1 MRMKIARARRVV
13 SSMRPT
19 PYAAALAVLCIFVAD
34 TPASPLK
41 LHGNNFYANCR
52 FSHTNMDDP
61 IVYPGEPGRSHAHT
75 FFGNASTDARSTLAS
90 LRRAKTT
97 TCKPAADTAAYW
109 IPTLYV
115 GTREIRPPKAQFY
128 FNLRGYDQMHAF
140 PAGLKVVAGNAH
152 ATRPQSTNVVY
163 WACASSEMF
172 RSAPLVRPPR
182 SCADVPIKPKKGFFR
197 ACPTCPLV
205 PLRSRRANGPLH
217 LELHVNF
224 PDCWDAKHLDSP
236 DHRAHM
242 AYSRGYVCPPS
253 HPVKVPLIRLNVRY
267 SLTGG
272 RGVKLASGG
281 VLTAHADFFNAWNEG
296 FLKKLVATCFHD
308 RPCNPEARS
317 R

>member
-1 MRMKIARARRVV
+1 
-13 SSMRPT
+13 
-19 PYAAALAVLCIFVAD
+19 
-34 TPASPLK
+34 
-41 LHGNNFYANCR
+41 
-52 FSHTNMDDP
+52 MDDP

-224 PDCWDAKHLDSP
+224 PDCWDGKHLDSP

>member
-1 MRMKIARARRVV
+1 MCMKIGAGRCVV
-13 SSMRPT
+13 SSMRLI
-19 PYAAALAVLCIFVAD
+19 PYAATLAVLCVFVAD
-34 TPASPLK
+34 TPASPPK

-61 IVYPGEPGRSHAHT
+61 IVYPRRPGRSHAHT
-75 FFGNASTDARSTLAS
+75 FFGNESTNAWSTLAG

-97 TCKPAADTAAYW
+97 CKPPADKAAYW

-115 GTREIRPPKAQFY
+115 GTREIRPAKAQFY
-128 FNLRGYDQMHAF
+128 FNLRGYDRMSAF

-163 WACASSEMF
+163 WACASSESL

-182 SCADVPIKPKKGFFR
+182 SCTRVPVKARKGFFK
-197 ACPTCPLV
+197 ACPTCRPM
-205 PLRSRRANGPLH
+205 PLRPRRRDAKLH

-224 PDCWDAKHLDSP
+224 PDCWDGKHLDSP
-236 DHRAHM
+236 DHRSHM
-242 AYSRGYVCPPS
+242 AYSRAYVCPPS

-267 SLTGG
+267 PLTGG
-272 RGVKLASGG
+272 AGVQLASGG
-281 VLTAHADFFNAWNEG
+281 VLTGHADFFNAWGEN
-296 FLKKLVATCFHD
+296 FLERLVDTCFHD
-308 RPCNPEARS
+308 RPCDPEAMS

>member
-1 MRMKIARARRVV
+1 MRMKIGRSRCVV
-13 SSMRPT
+13 SSMRLM
-19 PYAAALAVLCIFVAD
+19 PYAAALAVLLVFVAD
-34 TPASPLK
+34 TPASLPK

-61 IVYPGEPGRSHAHT
+61 IVYPGEPGKSHHHT
-75 FFGNASTDARSTLAS
+75 FFGNASTDASSTLAS

-97 TCKPAADTAAYW
+97 CKPAADKAAYW
-109 IPTLYV
+109 VPTLYV

-128 FNLRGYDQMHAF
+128 FNLRGYDQMHPF
-140 PAGLKVVAGNAH
+140 PAGLEVVAGDAH

-172 RSAPLVRPPR
+172 RSAPLLRPPR
-182 SCADVPIKPKKGFFR
+182 SCADVPVKPKKGFFR
-197 ACPTCPLV
+197 ACATCPLV
-205 PLRSRRANGPLH
+205 PLRSRRPTTPLH

-224 PDCWDAKHLDSP
+224 PDCWDGKHLDSP
-236 DHRAHM
+236 DHHSHM
-242 AYSRGYVCPPS
+242 AYSRNYVCPPS

-272 RGVKLASGG
+272 LGVHLASGG
-281 VLTAHADFFNAWNEG
+281 VLTGHADFLNAWNEA
-296 FLKKLVATCFHD
+296 FLKKLVDTCFHD
-308 RPCNPEARS
+308 RPCDPKAMS